1 MKKKI
6 SKRPKAHQ
14 TVHKTIPQ
22 NLGHMAMLA
31 KGNLFQA
38 TLQRLIHLLESYGR
52 VSPVTPVTK
61 VGPASNDLDTLRADI
76 NEKWDFPSGKKF
88 NSGDISSNEA
98 TQTLARDI
106 DNRGGVP
113 NGQ

>member
-1 MKKKI
+1 M
-6 SKRPKAHQ
+6 A
-14 TVHKTIPQ
+14 Q

-31 KGNLFQA
+31 KANLFQI
-38 TLQRLIHLLESYGR
+38 TLQRLMHLLESYGR

-61 VGPASNDLDTLRADI
+61 VGEAAIDLDMLRADI
-76 NEKWDFPSGKKF
+76 NEKWDFPSGMEF
-88 NSGDISSNEA
+88 GPDDISSDEA

-113 NGQ
+113 NGR